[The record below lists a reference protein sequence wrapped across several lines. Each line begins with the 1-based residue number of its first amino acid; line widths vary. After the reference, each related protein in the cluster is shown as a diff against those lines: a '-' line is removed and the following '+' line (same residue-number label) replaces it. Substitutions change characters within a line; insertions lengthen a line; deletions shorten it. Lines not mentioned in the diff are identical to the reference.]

1 MKLPTH
7 GPGMT
12 DFAPHASGDLIPDA
26 PTATSPDDGGL
37 AVIRHEN
44 LDEKVYARIRA
55 MIADGVLTPGQRVAQ
70 EALAARLGVSRT
82 PLVNALKRLAQDGLL
97 RAIPRRGFR
106 VRELSTLELVQ
117 LFELR
122 ERLEP
127 LAAELAALRIT
138 PDEAERMAEEWR
150 GMASLPDTPE
160 AHQAY
165 VERDRAFHRR
175 LTELSGNPF
184 LRAAMDPVNMLAA
197 AYLHGTPRPWEDTV
211 PDHLA
216 VIEGLRRGDPAASGA
231 AMRNHIAPSLTALRQ
246 ALADA
251 DAPSGS
257 PLPSSPSSVPV
268 PATSPE
274 PVGHDSHEPP
284 KAA

>member
-1 MKLPTH
+1 MKHPTPNSARPERGAMH
-7 GPGMT
+7 ADTPAIST
-12 DFAPHASGDLIPDA
+12 DDA
-26 PTATSPDDGGL
+26 L

-44 LDEKVYARIRA
+44 LDEKVYGRIRA
-55 MIADGVLTPGQRVAQ
+55 MIADGVLAPGQRVAQ
-70 EALAARLGVSRT
+70 EALAVRLGVSRT
-82 PLVNALKRLAQDGLL
+82 PLVNALKRLAQEGLL

-106 VRELSTLELVQ
+106 VRELSPLELVQ

-127 LAAELAALRIT
+127 LAAELAATRIA
-138 PDEAERMAEEWR
+138 PDEADRMAGEWR
-150 GMASLPDTPE
+150 AMASLPDTPE
-160 AHQAY
+160 AHQTY

-175 LTELSGNPF
+175 LAELSGNPF
-184 LRAAMDPVNMLAA
+184 LRAAMDPVSMLAA

-231 AMRNHIAPSLTALRQ
+231 AMRRHIAPSLAALRQ

-251 DAPSGS
+251 NAQDSR
-257 PLPSSPSSVPV
+257 VE
-268 PATSPE
+268 PAAFPDT
-274 PVGHDSHEPP
+274 VNDGGHEPP
-284 KAA
+284 QAA

>member
-1 MKLPTH
+1 ML
-7 GPGMT
+7 
-12 DFAPHASGDLIPDA
+12 FRS
-26 PTATSPDDGGL
+26 
-37 AVIRHEN
+37 
-44 LDEKVYARIRA
+44 
-55 MIADGVLTPGQRVAQ
+55 QRVAQ

-138 PDEAERMAEEWR
+138 PDEAQRMADEWR
-150 GMASLPDTPE
+150 AMASLPDTPQ
-160 AHQAY
+160 AHQTY

-175 LTELSGNPF
+175 LAELSGNPF
-184 LRAAMDPVNMLAA
+184 LRAAMDPVSMMAA

-216 VIEGLRRGDPAASGA
+216 VIDGLRRGDPVASGA
-231 AMRNHIAPSLTALRQ
+231 AMRNHIAPSLAALRQ
-246 ALADA
+246 TLAEAETPDRPDRPDGPDGPNVSDAQDALP
-251 DAPSGS
+251 PS
-257 PLPSSPSSVPV
+257 PD
-268 PATSPE
+268 TSPDASPE
-274 PVGHDSHEPP
+274 LAGDTSHEPP

>member
-1 MKLPTH
+1 MKLP
-7 GPGMT
+7 
-12 DFAPHASGDLIPDA
+12 AP
-26 PTATSPDDGGL
+26 PTATAAPDGL

-44 LDEKVYARIRA
+44 LDEKVYERIRA
-55 MIADGVLTPGQRVAQ
+55 MIADGVLAPGQRVAQ
-70 EALAARLGVSRT
+70 ETLATCLGVSRT

-106 VRELSTLELVQ
+106 VRELSTQELVQ

-127 LAAELAALRIT
+127 LAAELAALRIS
-138 PDEAERMAEEWR
+138 PDEAERMADEWR
-150 GMASLPDTPE
+150 AMASLPDTPE

-165 VERDRAFHRR
+165 IERDRAFHRR
-175 LTELSGNPF
+175 LAELSGNPF
-184 LRAAMDPVNMLAA
+184 LRAAMDPVSMLAA

-216 VIEGLRRGDPAASGA
+216 VIEALRRGDPAASGA
-231 AMRNHIAPSLTALRQ
+231 AMRNHIAPSLAVLRQ
-246 ALADA
+246 ALAEA
-251 DAPSGS
+251 ETPDAPISS
-257 PLPSSPSSVPV
+257 QAPTSTSSPS
-268 PATSPE
+268 PAPSPE
-274 PVGHDSHEPP
+274 HVDDGSHEPP

>member
-1 MKLPTH
+1 MKLPTLTS
-7 GPGMT
+7 GTPNS
-12 DFAPHASGDLIPDA
+12 APHTSPDASPNTPPDA
-26 PTATSPDDGGL
+26 PAFAPDSL

-44 LDEKVYARIRA
+44 LDEKVYERIRA
-55 MIADGVLTPGQRVAQ
+55 MIADGVLAPGQRVAQ

-106 VRELSTLELVQ
+106 VRELSPLELVQ

-127 LAAELAALRIT
+127 LAAELAALRIS
-138 PDEAERMAEEWR
+138 PDEAARMADEWLA
-150 GMASLPDTPE
+150 MASLPDTPQ
-160 AHQAY
+160 AHQTY

-175 LTELSGNPF
+175 LAELSGNPF

-216 VIEGLRRGDPAASGA
+216 VIEGLRRGDPTASGA
-231 AMRNHIAPSLTALRQ
+231 AMRNHIAPSLAALRQ
-246 ALADA
+246 ALAEA
-251 DAPSGS
+251 NAPDAPRLS
-257 PLPSSPSSVPV
+257 PAP
-268 PATSPE
+268 SPE
-274 PVGHDSHEPP
+274 HVDDNSPEPP

>member
-1 MKLPTH
+1 MKLPT
-7 GPGMT
+7 P
-12 DFAPHASGDLIPDA
+12 
-26 PTATSPDDGGL
+26 PTATAAPDGL

-44 LDEKVYARIRA
+44 LDEKVYERIRA
-55 MIADGVLTPGQRVAQ
+55 MIADGVLAPGQRVAQ
-70 EALAARLGVSRT
+70 ETLATCLGVSRT

-106 VRELSTLELVQ
+106 VRELSTQELVQ

-127 LAAELAALRIT
+127 LAAELAALRIS
-138 PDEAERMAEEWR
+138 PDEAERMADEWR

-165 VERDRAFHRR
+165 IERDRAFHRR
-175 LTELSGNPF
+175 LAELSGNPF
-184 LRAAMDPVNMLAA
+184 LRAAMDPVSMLAA

-216 VIEGLRRGDPAASGA
+216 VIDGLRRGDPAASGA
-231 AMRNHIAPSLTALRQ
+231 AMRNHIAPSLAVLRQ
-246 ALADA
+246 ALAEA
-251 DAPSGS
+251 ETPDAPISS
-257 PLPSSPSSVPV
+257 QAPTSASSPS
-268 PATSPE
+268 PAPSPE
-274 PVGHDSHEPP
+274 HVDDGSHEPP

>member
-1 MKLPTH
+1 MKLPTPT
-7 GPGMT
+7 PGT
-12 DFAPHASGDLIPDA
+12 PDFAPHASRDSFPCA
-26 PTATSPDDGGL
+26 PTAAAPVPDGL
-37 AVIRHEN
+37 AAIRHEN
-44 LDEKVYARIRA
+44 LDDKVYERIRA
-55 MIADGVLTPGQRVAQ
+55 MIADGILAPGQRVAQ

-106 VRELSTLELVQ
+106 VRELSPLELVQ

-127 LAAELAALRIT
+127 LAAELAATRIT
-138 PDEAERMAEEWR
+138 PDEAERMADEWR
-150 GMASLPDTPE
+150 AMTNLPDTPE
-160 AHQAY
+160 AHQTY

-175 LTELSGNPF
+175 LAELSGNPF
-184 LRAAMDPVNMLAA
+184 LRAAMDPVSMLAA

-216 VIEGLRRGDPAASGA
+216 IIDGLRRGDPAASGA
-231 AMRNHIAPSLTALRQ
+231 AMRNHIAPSLAALRQ
-246 ALADA
+246 ALAEA
-251 DAPSGS
+251 DAPSA
-257 PLPSSPSSVPV
+257 LPSSPS
-268 PATSPE
+268 PAPSP
-274 PVGHDSHEPP
+274 PPSPGLAGDDSHEPP

>member
-1 MKLPTH
+1 MKLPTFT
-7 GPGMT
+7 PGT
-12 DFAPHASGDLIPDA
+12 PNSAPHTSPDASPNTSPDA
-26 PTATSPDDGGL
+26 PAPAPDGL

-44 LDEKVYARIRA
+44 LDEKVYDRIRA
-55 MIADGVLTPGQRVAQ
+55 MIADGVLAPGQRVAQ

-106 VRELSTLELVQ
+106 VRELSPLELVQ

-127 LAAELAALRIT
+127 LAAELAALCIT
-138 PDEAERMAEEWR
+138 PEEAERMADEWR
-150 GMASLPDTPE
+150 AMASLPDTPE
-160 AHQAY
+160 AHQTY

-175 LTELSGNPF
+175 LAELSGNPF

-216 VIEGLRRGDPAASGA
+216 VIDGLRQGDPAASGA
-231 AMRNHIAPSLTALRQ
+231 AMRNHIAPSLAALRQ
-246 ALADA
+246 ALGEA
-251 DAPSGS
+251 DAPDS
-257 PLPSSPSSVPV
+257 PAEPTVF
-268 PATSPE
+268 PAPAPSPE
-274 PVGHDSHEPP
+274 RVGHDSHEPP

>member
-1 MKLPTH
+1 MKLPTPLPSTAVAPV
-7 GPGMT
+7 PGN
-12 DFAPHASGDLIPDA
+12 
-26 PTATSPDDGGL
+26 L

-44 LDEKVYARIRA
+44 LDEKVYDRIRA
-55 MIADGVLTPGQRVAQ
+55 MIADGVLAPGQRVAQ
-70 EALAARLGVSRT
+70 ETLATCLGVSRT

-138 PDEAERMAEEWR
+138 PDEADRMADEWR
-150 GMASLPDTPE
+150 AMASQPDTPE
-160 AHQAY
+160 AHQTY
-165 VERDRAFHRR
+165 IERDRAFHRR
-175 LTELSGNPF
+175 LAELSGNPF
-184 LRAAMDPVNMLAA
+184 LRAAMAPVSMLAA

-216 VIEGLRRGDPAASGA
+216 VIDGLRRGDPAASGA
-231 AMRNHIAPSLTALRQ
+231 AMRNHIAPSLAALRL
-246 ALADA
+246 ALAEA
-251 DAPSGS
+251 DAPDAPIPTRAPTSTS
-257 PLPSSPSSVPV
+257 LPSPGASPAP
-268 PATSPE
+268 SPE
-274 PVGHDSHEPP
+274 HVDDDSHEPP